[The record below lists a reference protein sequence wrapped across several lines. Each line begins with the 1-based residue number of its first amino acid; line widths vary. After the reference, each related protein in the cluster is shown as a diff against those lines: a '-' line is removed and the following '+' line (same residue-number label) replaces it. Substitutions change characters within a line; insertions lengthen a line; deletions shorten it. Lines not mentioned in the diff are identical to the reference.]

1 MGATESGRPR
11 YRDGVVADASIRI
24 EIDLEGVFSD
34 TRPNRSPIQPVCH
47 DDMTISAT
55 IPQLDSYCRE
65 VANRSKVAARE
76 MAKLS
81 TSVKNR
87 WLLHSADSLVTN
99 EAALLESNAMDLSNA
114 DQYGL
119 TPSERERLKLT
130 GERIAQIATG
140 LREVAALADPVGE
153 VIEGSRRPNGLE
165 ISKTRVPLGVLFFIY
180 ESRPNVTADAA
191 AIAIKSGNAI
201 ILRGGKEAI
210 HSSHT
215 IADTLRASARAC
227 DLPLDALQMVATTD
241 REAVGHFLKM
251 SDRIDLVIPRGGEAL
266 IRRVVAEATMPVL
279 KHYDGNCHVY
289 VDKHADLDKA
299 LRIVENSKCQR
310 MGVCNA
316 MESLLVHRDIASVFL
331 PRLHEQLVK
340 YDVEY
345 RGDESCARILSST
358 VPATEADWSREYLG
372 PIMSVKIVDSLDEA
386 IDHIEK
392 YSSRH
397 TESIV
402 TNCIQT
408 ADRFVREVDS
418 AAVMINAS
426 TRFNDGGQ
434 LGMGAEIGIS
444 TDKFHAR
451 GPCGLRELTSYK
463 FIVRGDGHVRTS

>member
-1 MGATESGRPR
+1 
-11 YRDGVVADASIRI
+11 
-24 EIDLEGVFSD
+24 
-34 TRPNRSPIQPVCH
+34 
-47 DDMTISAT
+47 MTIAST
-55 IPQLDSYCRE
+55 IPHLESYCRD
-65 VANRSKVAARE
+65 VADRAKRAARQ
-76 MAKLS
+76 MASLS
-81 TSVKNR
+81 TAIKNQ
-87 WLLHSADSLVTN
+87 WLLHAADALVAN
-99 EAALLESNAMDLSNA
+99 ESALLDANAVDLSKA
-114 DQYGL
+114 DEYGL
-119 TPSERERLKLT
+119 TSAERERLKLT
-130 GERIAQIATG
+130 TDRIAQIASG

-165 ISKTRVPLGVLFFIY
+165 IQKTRVPLGVLFFIY

-210 HSSHT
+210 HSSQM
-215 IADTLRASARAC
+215 IVETLRESARVC

-241 REAVGHFLKM
+241 RSAVGHFLKM
-251 SDRIDLVIPRGGEAL
+251 SDAIDLVIPRGGEAL

-289 VDKHADLDKA
+289 VDRHADLEMA
-299 LRIVENSKCQR
+299 FRIVENSKCQR

-316 MESLLVHRDIASVFL
+316 MESLLVHRDVADLFL
-331 PRLHEQLVK
+331 PQLEERLSA
-340 YDVEY
+340 YNIEY
-345 RGDESCARILSST
+345 RGDADCRRLIPATI
-358 VPATEADWSREYLG
+358 PATEADWSREYLG
-372 PIMSVKIVDSLDEA
+372 PTMSVKVVGSLDEA
-386 IDHIEK
+386 IDHIEQ

-402 TNCIQT
+402 TNCIQS

-451 GPCGLRELTSYK
+451 GPCGLRELTTYK
-463 FIVRGDGHVRTS
+463 FIVRGNGHIRAN